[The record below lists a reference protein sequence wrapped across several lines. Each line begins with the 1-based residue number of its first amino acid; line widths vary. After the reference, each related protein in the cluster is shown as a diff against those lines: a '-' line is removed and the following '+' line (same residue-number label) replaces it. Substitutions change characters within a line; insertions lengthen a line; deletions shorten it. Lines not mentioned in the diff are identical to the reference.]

1 MTKAEL
7 DALRQTN
14 IEIANRIY
22 DYEIESPHE
31 LESSQEPQ
39 RFIVVYRSVAS
50 LGLRSDA
57 TYTRQE
63 AEHIARNLRIED
75 RESRIFEVDDLP

>member
-22 DYEIESPHE
+22 DYEIE
-31 LESSQEPQ
+31 
-39 RFIVVYRSVAS
+39 IYRGVS
-50 LGLRSDA
+50 
-57 TYTRQE
+57 
-63 AEHIARNLRIED
+63 
-75 RESRIFEVDDLP
+75 